1 MCELSH
7 FTRVCELSHFTRVC
21 ELSHSAVQ
29 LKSTLP
35 CASSIHFNHKE
46 EENSMTQRGCGWRP
60 AGVLES
66 NLWGRQTQAWR
77 RPAPS
82 GALRTHPSPSLRHGG
97 FPWEGTRRHGSTDG
111 QDPRRLVLPPPGV
124 RELLSPALQ
133 APTSNHRC
141 SCPGDGALHPL
152 SPVGE
157 SLPGWPSLCPHSLRS
172 TTLRAS
178 ANRTAASLTS
188 ARLPCLSVCLR
199 RPQSQGKEL
208 PKHTHPGSNP
218 PGLAT
223 SAAFQL
229 NHLDGQHVTLISTDR
244 GNPV

>member
-1 MCELSH
+1 
-7 FTRVCELSHFTRVC
+7 
-21 ELSHSAVQ
+21 
-29 LKSTLP
+29 
-35 CASSIHFNHKE
+35 
-46 EENSMTQRGCGWRP
+46 MTPRGCGWRP

-97 FPWEGTRRHGSTDG
+97 FPWEGTRQHGSTDG
-111 QDPRRLVLPPPGV
+111 QDPRRLVLPLPGA
-124 RELLSPALQ
+124 REPLSPALQ

-141 SCPGDGALHPL
+141 SCPGDRALHPL

-172 TTLRAS
+172 TTLSGFCRQSSCFSHLCPPA
-178 ANRTAASLTS
+178 
-188 ARLPCLSVCLR
+188 LPVCLR
-199 RPQSQGKEL
+199 RPQSQGKGL
-208 PKHTHPGSNP
+208 PKHTDPGSNP

-229 NHLDGQHVTLISTDR
+229 NHLDERHVTLISTDR